1 MKLSKQ
7 SKLNTKK
14 VELKLIGKSRK
25 QMRKELR
32 KQKKINKSIY
42 FKNKREL
49 CVNITNVNDDKIN
62 HNKIINKETNRLES
76 SKKYKKKNDCFEK
89 VNHSIISMT
98 NCSEQVKTKKSKEFE
113 YKKKIQKC
121 KLLKEA
127 NLKED
132 KEIKKLEKKLK
143 LNKRKKKTIPKSFI
157 TDGLDCILFDYKIF
171 LW

>member
-14 VELKLIGKSRK
+14 VELKLTGKSRK

-32 KQKKINKSIY
+32 KQKKMNKLIY

-49 CVNITNVNDDKIN
+49 CVNISNINDNKTNN
-62 HNKIINKETNRLES
+62 NKIINKEINRLKS
-76 SKKYKKKNDCFEK
+76 SKKCTKKNCFEK
-89 VNHSIISMT
+89 EYHSVISMI
-98 NCSEQVKTKKSKEFE
+98 NCSEQVKTKKSEEFE

-121 KLLKEA
+121 KLLKLA

-132 KEIKKLEKKLK
+132 KEIRKLEKKLK
-143 LNKRKKKTIPKSFI
+143 LTKRKKKTIPKSFV

-171 LW
+171 VG